1 MVLHLLPD
9 FRLLSVLGGNGLSP
23 QTWPLPIHSTLL
35 TPSEAALSDWTSLP
49 STHSADEENKAQVET
64 EV

>member
-9 FRLLSVLGGNGLSP
+9 FHLLSVLAGNRLSP

-35 TPSEAALSDWTSLP
+35 TLSGAALSEWASLP
-49 STHSADEENKAQVET
+49 STYSADEENKAQVEA
-64 EV
+64 EA